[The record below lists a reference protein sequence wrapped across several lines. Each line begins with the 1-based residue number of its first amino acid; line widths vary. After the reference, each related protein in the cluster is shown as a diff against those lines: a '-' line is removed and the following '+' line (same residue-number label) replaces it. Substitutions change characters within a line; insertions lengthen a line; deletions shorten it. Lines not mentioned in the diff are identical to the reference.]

1 MGIHGESG
9 SYLLYGLGAIMTVVL
24 CIVELNPTLLLMTE
38 NVGKLL
44 STYNWTLKKN
54 KPRLDQDTTNELP
67 LCNWTLGEEGRWVY
81 DNASADAGL
90 RYPVFDDCIIHYN
103 YACQHG
109 DKDYLENLRPRM
121 TEAMNWVWKPT
132 SCWYVRLDV
141 EEFLKRF
148 QGRRFIMLGDSINT
162 EWSHSFRCQLMRKVK
177 VKPLEKEGLKNG
189 KCLLLSDELKAE
201 EKRDRQSLHP
211 KLNDSYFPKTLIDHP
226 AVDTRA
232 LQCIEPSAY
241 QFSVPNYEPVTIMS
255 MDARFMGAL
264 AAWHD
269 LSFSDGR
276 SRLRE
281 WWQIIIDSNN
291 PTHIMWNTGMH
302 WTNIPNAVEQMTHL
316 ARKTAVDLRDIFNGT
331 LIFRTSMGNIKR
343 CGDLEK
349 PLMTYEDAS
358 EDQYIDYNWGDLE
371 IYNKI
376 WEEEFKN
383 DDKFLLLSTRPYGL
397 LPFGRRDGHDDC
409 AHSCLPGPYDT
420 WAGDWFW
427 TILQQ
432 SPT

>member
-9 SYLLYGLGAIMTVVL
+9 SYFLYGFGAISAVVL
-24 CIVELNPTLLLMTE
+24 CVVGLISTPLLVTKNIRKFLP
-38 NVGKLL
+38 
-44 STYNWTLKKN
+44 TYNWALLMKN
-54 KPRLDQDTTNELP
+54 KPQLYQDITHELP

-81 DNASADAGL
+81 DNASSDAGL
-90 RYPVFDDCIIHYN
+90 RYPIFDDCIIAFN
-103 YACQHG
+103 YACQW
-109 DKDYLENLRPRM
+109 DDLDNLRPRM

-132 SCWYVRLDV
+132 SCQYVRLDV

-148 QGRRFIMLGDSINT
+148 QGKRFIMLGDSINT
-162 EWSHSFRCQLMRKVK
+162 EWSHSLRCQLMTKVK
-177 VKPLEKEGLKNG
+177 VNPIDKEYLQNP
-189 KCLLLSDELKAE
+189 KCQLLSDVLKAE
-201 EKRDRQSLHP
+201 EKRDKHSLNP
-211 KLNDSYFPKTLIDHP
+211 KLNDSYFPKTLVDHP

-232 LQCIEPSAY
+232 LQCIEPSTY
-241 QFSVPNYEPVTIMS
+241 QFSLPDYEPVTIMS

-302 WTNIPNAVEQMTHL
+302 WTNIPNAVEQMAYL
-316 ARKTAVDLRDIFNGT
+316 AHKTAVDLRAIFNGT

-349 PLMTYEDAS
+349 PLMTYEEAS
-358 EDQYIDYNWGDLE
+358 EDQYVDYNWGDLE

-376 WEEEFKN
+376 WEEAFKN

-397 LPFGRRDGHDDC
+397 HPFGRRDAHDDC

-420 WAGDWFW
+420 WAGDWLW